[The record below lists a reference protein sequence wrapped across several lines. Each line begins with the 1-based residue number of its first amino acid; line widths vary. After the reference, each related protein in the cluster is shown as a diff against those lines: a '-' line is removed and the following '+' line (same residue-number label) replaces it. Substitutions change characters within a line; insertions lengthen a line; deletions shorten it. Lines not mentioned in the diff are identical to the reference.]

1 MIELPFGSVSPQW
14 PGAPLGTW
22 PQTPVPMT
30 PRAGGAGFSSYP
42 PSIFSGPTLE
52 SYAMST
58 QAAAA
63 PPVAALN
70 AGFQYAPNALS
81 FAVGYPGVLAPGLG
95 APTIPALLT
104 AIAIRRGQPNG
115 PTNDQEL
122 EDFLYDV
129 FEVLPGTNEVE
140 VRCDGGR
147 ATLTGSVQ
155 HKRLKHDVGE
165 IAWTIPGIHDVQNN
179 ITITTKRRARTAVR
193 EAEPQTGG
201 ASRKQG

>member
-22 PQTPVPMT
+22 LQTAPPMT
-30 PRAGGAGFSSYP
+30 NRGGGAGFSSHP

-58 QAAAA
+58 QAVAA
-63 PPVAALN
+63 PPVAGLN
-70 AGFQYAPNALS
+70 PGLQFAPNPVS
-81 FAVGYPGVLAPGLG
+81 FAVGYPLVPGLG

-129 FEVLPGTNEVE
+129 LEVLPGTNEVE

-179 ITITTKRRARTAVR
+179 ITITTKRRARTVAR

-201 ASRKQG
+201 AGRKQA